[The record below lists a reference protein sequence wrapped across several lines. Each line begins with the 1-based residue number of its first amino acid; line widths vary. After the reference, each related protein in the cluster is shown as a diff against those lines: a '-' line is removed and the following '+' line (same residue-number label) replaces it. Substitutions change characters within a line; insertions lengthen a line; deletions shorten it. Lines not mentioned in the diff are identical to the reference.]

1 MEPFFLVSGR
11 EFCPQDR
18 TRKQDEVCRAEQQ
31 SSEQRNEEDANE
43 TYFVHVGQHSL
54 QTLSRAGSVLN

>member
-18 TRKQDEVCRAEQQ
+18 ARKQDEVGRAEQQ
-31 SSEQRNEEDANE
+31 SSEQRN
-43 TYFVHVGQHSL
+43 
-54 QTLSRAGSVLN
+54 

>member
-11 EFCPQDR
+11 EFC